1 MSLLCNV
8 LSIKTVGVLVVIFIS
23 AVFVIGFSM
32 FLDSV
37 PVFTGELF
45 LFVGCI
51 KFCFIQKK
59 KIFDFKTNLPL

>member
-45 LFVGCI
+45 LFVGSI
-51 KFCFIQKK
+51 KFFFIQKK